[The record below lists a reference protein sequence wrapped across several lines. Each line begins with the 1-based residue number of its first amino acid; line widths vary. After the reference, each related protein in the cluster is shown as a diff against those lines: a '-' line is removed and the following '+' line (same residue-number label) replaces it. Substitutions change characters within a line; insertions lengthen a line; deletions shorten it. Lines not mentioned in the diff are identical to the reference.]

1 MFFVMAT
8 ICTKCGKMVSQIKRR
23 HRCRSKVESEPETKE
38 YITALSLHMR
48 LTFDFDTSGR
58 N

>member
-1 MFFVMAT
+1 MAT
-8 ICTKCGKMVSQIKRR
+8 ICSKCGKMVSQIKRR
-23 HRCRSKVESEPETKE
+23 HRCRFKVETEVETKE
-38 YITALSLHMR
+38 YVTALSLHMR